1 MRRTLILIAASALA
15 LGACAG
21 PGVLLGGETVLNPE
35 PGAPMVAVTVVAAD
49 DSTPVAESEIIVGDG
64 VVEQDESGVAY
75 IEWNDEP
82 IQLAVAAPGF
92 EASAVTVAAYP
103 EETDGAYEVVLEP
116 LVLEGRVVGPDGQAL
131 AGTNV
136 ALDDRTTVTDKD
148 GNFVLTRALP
158 GVVTATRPAWAD
170 ATQEWDGSQPT
181 VEVAME
187 PLHIRGLRVS
197 GDKAAD
203 PEVWAHLLELAD
215 ESVINALVIDTKD
228 ESGWVFRESQVP
240 EVAEIGAYNE
250 PYAYDVEQI
259 IADMDA
265 HGLYKI
271 TRVTAFQDNFYAPA
285 NPDLAVRNEN
295 TGEVWRN
302 EKDIAWLDASDHAS
316 WEYPLA
322 LAVESCEL
330 GFDEIQFDYVR
341 FPSDGDIS
349 TVVVD
354 GGYNEE
360 TRTASIKAFLTEA
373 RNRLNP
379 LGCAVAADIFAITLT
394 SDWDEGIGQRPEI
407 LSQVADVLSPMVYT
421 YTYGRGWGGIE
432 DPNEVPV
439 QITEMALDAGIPK
452 LEGPAI
458 YRPWIQT
465 WQLNA
470 AEILSVQ
477 DVVEQRGLGWMI
489 WSANTQYDLSFLP
502 PEE

>member
-1 MRRTLILIAASALA
+1 MRRILILISASALA

-21 PGVLLGGETVLNPE
+21 PGMVGGGAMLNPE
-35 PGAPMVAVTVVAAD
+35 PGAPLVAVTVVAAD
-49 DSTPVAESEIIVGDG
+49 DDSQVTQSEITVDEG
-64 VVEQDESGVAY
+64 VVAQDETGVAY
-75 IEWNDEP
+75 IQWNDEP

-92 EASAVTVAAYP
+92 EAAAVTVATYP
-103 EETDGAYEVVLEP
+103 EETEGAYEVVLEP
-116 LVLEGRVVGPDGQAL
+116 LVLEGTVVGPDDRAL
-131 AGTNV
+131 PG
-136 ALDDRTTVTDKD
+136 TTVELNGRTAVTDAAGD
-148 GNFVLTRALP
+148 FVLTRALP
-158 GVVTATRPAWAD
+158 GTISASRPAWDD
-170 ATQEWDGSQPT
+170 ATVDWDGSVPT
-181 VEVAME
+181 VEVAMV
-187 PLHIRGLRVS
+187 PLDIRGLRVS

-215 ESVINALVIDTKD
+215 ESVINAFVIDTKD
-228 ESGWVFRESQVP
+228 ETGWVFRESQVP
-240 EVAEIGAYNE
+240 EVAEIGAFNQ
-250 PYAYDVEQI
+250 PYAYDVEKV

-271 TRVTAFQDNFYAPA
+271 TRVTAFQDNFYAPV
-285 NPDLAVRNEN
+285 NPGLAVRNES

-302 EKDIAWLDASDHAS
+302 EKGIAWLDASDHGS

-322 LAVESCEL
+322 LAMESCEL

-341 FPSDGDIS
+341 FPSDGDIT

-360 TRTASIKAFLTEA
+360 TRTASIEAFLTEA
-373 RNRLNP
+373 RSRLNP
-379 LGCAVAADIFAITLT
+379 MGCAVAADIFAITMT

-407 LSQVADVLSPMVYT
+407 LSHVADVLSPMMYT

-439 QITEMALDAGIPK
+439 QITEMALEAGIPR

-477 DVVEQRGLGWMI
+477 DVVEERGLGWMI

-502 PEE
+502 PE